1 MNPDD
6 INKFDYDKVMH
17 QLVKINNGADLYSLA
32 YDSSNTLAKK
42 FLNFE
47 NRITC
52 VEIRDRKST
61 RLNSSH

>member
-32 YDSSNTLAKK
+32 YPVL
-42 FLNFE
+42 
-47 NRITC
+47 
-52 VEIRDRKST
+52 
-61 RLNSSH
+61 